1 MPKIKKRAGLPKIEG
16 FERVKYH
23 ELALGGLCARV
34 YSAYFGKPKRIID
47 AFSILYGRGKPKGNT
62 GRISKATE
70 MLLDASYLDLYKVER
85 SNWPLLHAN
94 LLPLY
99 QMFDRKKARL
109 NEEDR
114 KIVESALIGNSQD
127 AKRWEITAEEALGKV
142 EFASAPMKMQ
152 YYLNSAGTLALLA
165 LFKQQAPQFKEEMA
179 LLRRIKE
186 KTYGLGKVAPEE
198 MAESQNMGIMQNFV
212 DDIVLKTRVGI
223 KEGEELKNLLI
234 FKIAKLS
241 HAPEVELNFEEQVEK
256 LFQ

>member
-1 MPKIKKRAGLPKIEG
+1 MPKIKERAGVPKIEG

-23 ELALGGLCARV
+23 DLALGGLSARV
-34 YSAYFGKPKRIID
+34 YSAYFGRPKKIID

-62 GRISKATE
+62 GRISKATG
-70 MLLDASYLDLYKVER
+70 MLLDANYLDLYKVEK

-99 QMFDRKKARL
+99 QMFEKRKARL
-109 NEEDR
+109 NEGDR
-114 KIVESALIGNSQD
+114 KIVESALIGTPED
-127 AKRWEITAEEALGKV
+127 AQRFAITADEAQGIV
-142 EFASAPMKMQ
+142 EFIPAPIKMQ
-152 YYLNSAGTLALLA
+152 AYLNSAGTLALLA

-186 KTYGLGKVAPEE
+186 KTYGLGKIAPEE
-198 MAESQNMGIMQNFV
+198 MAESQNMGIMLNFV
-212 DDIVLKTRVGI
+212 DDLVLKTRVGI
-223 KEGEELKNLLI
+223 KEGEDLKNLLI